1 MFTGLIQEVG
11 RVVSLRRHSR
21 GAKLS
26 IKMNKNIVVG
36 ESIAVNGV
44 CQTASQVEEDRF
56 ACDLLPETLRVTN
69 LGELKSGSRVNLE
82 QALLPGD
89 RIGGH
94 IVNGHVD
101 GVGVVRKVLKN
112 PYSLRIELGKDM
124 FEYIVPKA
132 SIAVDGISL
141 TIGPKPTGGYFDL
154 FIIPHTWENTNLKFI
169 RPGDKVNIEIDIL
182 ARYVKK
188 FVGKSK

>member
-89 RIGGH
+89 GIGGH

-169 RPGDKVNIEIDIL
+169 RPGDRVNIEIDIL

>member
-169 RPGDKVNIEIDIL
+169 RPGDRVNIEIDIL

>member
-1 MFTGLIQEVG
+1 
-11 RVVSLRRHSR
+11 
-21 GAKLS
+21 
-26 IKMNKNIVVG
+26 
-36 ESIAVNGV
+36 
-44 CQTASQVEEDRF
+44 
-56 ACDLLPETLRVTN
+56 
-69 LGELKSGSRVNLE
+69 
-82 QALLPGD
+82 
-89 RIGGH
+89 
-94 IVNGHVD
+94 VD

-141 TIGPKPTGGYFDL
+141 TIGPKPTGGYFNL

>member
-1 MFTGLIQEVG
+1 LFTGLIQEVG

-26 IKMNKNIVVG
+26 IKMNENIVVG

-44 CQTASQVEEDRF
+44 CQTVSQVEENRF

-112 PYSLRIELGKDM
+112 PYSLRIELEKDM

-141 TIGPKPTGGYFDL
+141 TIGPEPNGGYFDL
-154 FIIPHTWENTNLKFI
+154 FIIPHTWENTNLKYI
-169 RPGDKVNIEIDIL
+169 RPGDGVNIEIDIL

>member
-11 RVVSLRRHSR
+11 RVVSLRRYSR

-26 IKMNKNIVVG
+26 VKMNKNIVVG

-44 CQTASQVEEDRF
+44 CQTVSQVEKDRF
-56 ACDLLPETLRVTN
+56 ECDLLPETLRVTN
-69 LGELKSGSRVNLE
+69 LGELKSGSCVNLE

-101 GVGVVRKVLKN
+101 GIGVVRKVFKK
-112 PYSLRIELGKDM
+112 PYSLRIELEKDM
-124 FEYIVPKA
+124 FGYIVPKA

-141 TIGPKPTGGYFDL
+141 TIGPEPSGGYFDV

-169 RPGDKVNIEIDIL
+169 RPGHRVNIEIDIL